1 MAKWVI
7 PDHRS
12 RKRIEQLEEA
22 LLAYVETDE
31 TPDDDPSEFG
41 DIKRAAKALLQKGR
55 PR

>member
-1 MAKWVI
+1 MAKWEI
-7 PDHRS
+7 PNNRD

-31 TPDDDPSEFG
+31 TPEDDPGVFG
-41 DIKRAAKALLQKGR
+41 DIKRAAKALLEKGR

>member
-1 MAKWVI
+1 MAKWNI
-7 PDHRS
+7 PDNRD

-22 LLAYVETDE
+22 LRAYVETDE
-31 TPDDDPSEFG
+31 TPDDEQSEYG